1 MVSILL
7 VRDGFHFSLTKRMGL
22 MHSIIRP
29 REFLSELLGR
39 QPQSFSIISYS
50 FFNKPTCSIL
60 PHTQID
66 TLLAKHTIKK
76 MHSRS
81 YSGTFIMVIIAK
93 SGGLSLAI
101 LSARCI
107 LVSCPRKYCTAMC
120 WVHLVPR
127 LSSFYHTG
135 DDSCAHCDR

>member
-1 MVSILL
+1 MC
-7 VRDGFHFSLTKRMGL
+7 DCFHFSVTKRMGL

-39 QPQSFSIISYS
+39 KFQSLGYIIHYW
-50 FFNKPTCSIL
+50 FYLT
-60 PHTQID
+60 
-66 TLLAKHTIKK
+66 
-76 MHSRS
+76 

-107 LVSCPRKYCTAMC
+107 LVSYP
-120 WVHLVPR
+120 
-127 LSSFYHTG
+127 
-135 DDSCAHCDR
+135 